1 MVDLA
6 STILGGFQDDLVT
19 LFGETLGWIIGHSI
33 IAIIF
38 AVIVLG
44 IRERNHVIENSGIGK
59 NEAFDFGVF
68 LLLTFALHHTFTNT
82 FDFDS
87 MASLGLGIVSALSL
101 RWMVTVLG

>member
-33 IAIIF
+33 IATII
-38 AVIVLG
+38 AVVVLG
-44 IRERNHVIENSGIGK
+44 IRERDHVIENSGIGK
-59 NEAFDFGVF
+59 SEALDIGTF
-68 LLLTFALHHTFTNT
+68 LLLTVVLHYIYTNT

-87 MASLGLGIVSALSL
+87 MASLGLGGASALSL
-101 RWMVTVLG
+101 RWLVTVLG